1 MKYLRESA
9 CCAVVALGLA
19 SAVAYA
25 QGAVKQAGQNA
36 ANQAGRST
44 KNALNKTKNAT
55 TKGAKKA
62 TQETKKAGKTVATD
76 VKEGINKLK

>member
-1 MKYLRESA
+1 MKNLRTSA
-9 CCAVVALGLA
+9 CCAVLALGLA

-25 QGAVKQAGQNA
+25 QGTVKQAGQNA

-44 KNALNKTKNAT
+44 KDAVNKTKNAT

-62 TQETKKAGKTVATD
+62 TQETKKAGKTVVND